1 MNATFFF
8 QFPRE
13 YFLDIESLIKVSVET
28 NHFHMIQVISKVKL

>member
-13 YFLDIESLIKVSVET
+13 YFFRYRKFDQSIGRDKSLPHDSGY
-28 NHFHMIQVISKVKL
+28 F